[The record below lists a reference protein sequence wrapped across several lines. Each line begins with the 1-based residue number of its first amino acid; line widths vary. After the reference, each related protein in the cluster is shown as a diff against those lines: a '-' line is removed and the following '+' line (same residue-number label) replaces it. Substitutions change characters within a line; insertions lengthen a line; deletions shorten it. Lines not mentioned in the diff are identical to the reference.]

1 MPREQDDDGG
11 RRRLRRP
18 ASIKDVAAAAR
29 VSPTTVSHVL
39 SGNRPVAEETADR
52 VRSVVSRLGYVPA
65 STARNLQAGS
75 TNVIGL
81 LVPDITNQFFA
92 ELAKGVEDAAHDL
105 GYGVILCNTEFDP
118 DREDRY
124 LELLRGRF
132 IDGMVYASG
141 SPPSQGRL
149 ASLLG
154 RFPIALADEVVPGL
168 LEQTILVTADHRAG
182 GRLIGQHLRE
192 LGHRRVLAI
201 SGPTDLVSSLERIAG
216 FREAFGD
223 AGVTEVEGAFVERSG
238 YHLVATALEDGG
250 PRRFTAV
257 FAANDLM
264 ALGAI
269 AALEDAG
276 LRVPDDV
283 SVAGF
288 DDIMIASRVHPRLT
302 TVHQPAYDVGRTA
315 GAQLLSYVHR
325 DEVPPASRHILP
337 VRLKVRASTAPVHPP
352 R

>member
-1 MPREQDDDGG
+1 MTREPEVEDG
-11 RRRLRRP
+11 RRRRRP

-39 SGNRPVAEETADR
+39 SGNRPVAEETAER
-52 VRSVVSRLGYVPA
+52 VRAVVNRLGYVPA
-65 STARNLQAGS
+65 STARSLQAGA

-92 ELAKGVEDAAHDL
+92 ELAKGVEDAGHDL

-118 DREDRY
+118 AREDHY
-124 LELLRGRF
+124 LQLLRNRF
-132 IDGMVYASG
+132 IDGMVYAAG
-141 SPPSQGRL
+141 SMPSRDRL

-168 LEQTILVTADHRAG
+168 QDETILVTADHRRG
-182 GRLIGQHLRE
+182 GQLIGKHLKE
-192 LGHRRVLAI
+192 LGHRRALAV
-201 SGPTDLVSSLERIAG
+201 SGPADLVSSVERIAG
-216 FREAFGD
+216 FREAFGSD
-223 AGVTEVEGAFVERSG
+223 GVTEVEGAFVERSG
-238 YHLVATALEDGG
+238 YDTVADALRKAGRRG
-250 PRRFTAV
+250 RFTAV

-264 ALGAI
+264 ALGAV
-269 AALEDAG
+269 AAVEDAG

-288 DDIMIASRVHPRLT
+288 DDIMLAGRVHPSLT
-302 TVHQPAYDVGRTA
+302 TVHQPAYDIGRTA
-315 GAQLLSYVHR
+315 AAQLLQYVHR
-325 DEVPPASRHILP
+325 GEVPPASRHILP
-337 VRLKVRASTAPVHPP
+337 VRLKQRASTAPV